1 MESRNGENTYSVR
14 DVEQFLN
21 NIKENYDSRISVS
34 EEMIGNLKRQ
44 NQELQSLLKKHIEN
58 EQQLSMA
65 LRNAEQKSHSVEAS
79 LKNMYELKTRQMAL
93 IYKRIEKNLSDLQRK
108 YQNFIPQEEIS
119 NLTSDFRLVL
129 TITAEGANTQNNYYN
144 QTSTEQ
150 YDDFAFSK
158 DVGYKMQHNHKSV
171 MGKSIDEKLNEGFST
186 SRSDIPNQS
195 TAEQFLS
202 GEVDS
207 STRLNGLGKN
217 RMNNIIPRHLN
228 VTPKKSDGF
237 SLEEALIP
245 NQSLEEIML
254 AFDIDIDDKK

>member
-1 MESRNGENTYSVR
+1 MESRKGENTYSVR

-58 EQQLSMA
+58 EQQLSLA

-79 LKNMYELKTRQMAL
+79 LKNMYELKTKQMAL
-93 IYKRIEKNLSDLQRK
+93 IYKRLEKNLADLQRR

-119 NLTSDFRLVL
+119 DLTSDFRLAF
-129 TITAEGANTQNNYYN
+129 TITTEPTNNQSNYYN
-144 QTSTEQ
+144 QIETEQ
-150 YDDFAFSK
+150 SDELAYNRDI
-158 DVGYKMQHNHKSV
+158 GYKTQHGHKSV
-171 MGKSIDEKLNEGFST
+171 MGKSIDNRLNESFSAT
-186 SRSDIPNQS
+186 KSDNLNQS

-207 STRLNGLGKN
+207 NTRLNGLGKN
-217 RMNNIIPRHLN
+217 RMNNIIPRHIN
-228 VTPKKSDGF
+228 VTPKQSDGF

-245 NQSLEEIML
+245 SQSLEEIML
-254 AFDIDIDDKK
+254 AFDIEIDDKN